1 MTKQDAI
8 KLYGLAHTTL
18 QELICVYHELGERDR
33 KSLLP
38 VIDMV
43 KQVIDMVKQGIS
55 EYKTEKGPTEY
66 RQTCHYHCPY
76 NYRLTTVIK
85 NDLCP
90 GCGYRPSYEVAQYG

>member
-43 KQVIDMVKQGIS
+43 KQGIS

-66 RQTCHYHCPY
+66 RQKCHYHCPY

-90 GCGYRPSYEVAQYG
+90 GCGYRPRYEVVQYG

>member
-18 QELICVYHELGERDR
+18 QELICVYHELGEQDR

-38 VIDMV
+38 VIDM
-43 KQVIDMVKQGIS
+43 IKQGIS

-85 NDLCP
+85 NGLCP

>member
-1 MTKQDAI
+1 MTKQDPI
-8 KLYGLAHTTL
+8 KLYGLAHL
-18 QELICVYHELGERDR
+18 QELICVYHELDERDR

-38 VIDMV
+38 
-43 KQVIDMVKQGIS
+43 VIDMVKQGIS

-66 RQTCHYHCPY
+66 RQKCHYHCPY